1 MARKKPLAV
10 PPKGTAHQPKQV
22 TRGFSFRFY
31 PNLAQQEYLT
41 HSFGCTRFVYNK
53 LLEQTKTAYSD
64 FKANKTTDKPDLSD
78 ARLCS
83 KLLTQLKHHPE
94 HPWLQQVSSTVST
107 RVLLQPSHR
116 LQEQASLVITNFL
129 PSSPSTVSSLSPSRS
144 LGSLLEGKYLKL
156 AKLDTLIKLKLSR
169 QLPSAPTRVT
179 VTKTPSGKYFVTF
192 TVKVP
197 KARKSGKGTIGID
210 LGIKDYAVFSDGTK
224 ITNPRHFLKLQ
235 QKLAHEQRMLS
246 KKQKGSS
253 NRNKQRIKVARL
265 HERIT
270 NIRNDFLHKL
280 TAAIVSE
287 NQAIVVEA
295 LKVVNML
302 RNHKLAKHIADA
314 SWSKFKQMLVSKI
327 QETSSGCLIIADTY
341 FPSTQTCSTCGD
353 KPQVKLTLSAREWEC
368 PTCHSHHDRD
378 VNAAM
383 NLELLGKKVLLL
395 AKQGL
400 IPEGKQFY
408 LSSDYGTLVHSS

>member
-1 MARKKPLAV
+1 MAVIDHRNKALPTEGVKYVIRNYRIRA
-10 PPKGTAHQPKQV
+10 
-22 TRGFSFRFY
+22 Y
-31 PNLAQQEYLT
+31 PTQALQT
-41 HSFGCTRFVYNK
+41 HLSRVFGCTRFVYNRILADTQAAYTAHQTDPASPKPK
-53 LLEQTKTAYSD
+53 LSPY
-64 FKANKTTDKPDLSD
+64 DLSKS
-78 ARLCS
+78 LTTLKNTEGYEWLYEVS
-83 KLLTQLKHHPE
+83 KGP
-94 HPWLQQVSSTVST
+94 LQQSVYNLAEAYKTFFRKGRGYPRFKSKHGEQSAYYADGCFTIKDGQ
-107 RVLLQPSHR
+107 LQ
-116 LQEQASLVITNFL
+116 
-129 PSSPSTVSSLSPSRS
+129 
-144 LGSLLEGKYLKL
+144 L
-156 AKLDTLIKLKLSR
+156 AKTEQPLRLRGLRSI
-169 QLPSAPTRVT
+169 PTYPMGCT
-179 VTKTPSGKYFVTF
+179 VTKTCTGKYFVTL
-192 TVKVP
+192 TVQVP
-197 KARKSGKGTIGID
+197 VTRKAGKGVIGID

-314 SWSKFKQMLVSKI
+314 SWSKFKQMLMSKI
-327 QETSSGCLIIADTY
+327 QETSSGCLIIADSFY
-341 FPSTQTCSTCGD
+341 PSTQTCSTCGD

-378 VNAAM
+378 INAAM

-400 IPEGKQFY
+400 IPEGKQIY

>member
-1 MARKKPLAV
+1 MAVIDHRNKTLLQEGEPFVVRNYRIRAYPSKQLQQDLAKV
-10 PPKGTAHQPKQV
+10 FG
-22 TRGFSFRFY
+22 
-31 PNLAQQEYLT
+31 
-41 HSFGCTRFVYNK
+41 HSRFVYNR
-53 LLEQTKTAYSD
+53 LLAISKQAYQDHLANPTLVPKPDVSPFGLDKQLTTLKNTEGYEWLYEVSNGPLQAASHNLGGSYKNFFSKRSKAPKFKKKYHEQTAYFPGNCFAIESG
-64 FKANKTTDKPDLSD
+64 
-78 ARLCS
+78 
-83 KLLTQLKHHPE
+83 LLTLAKTDQPLR
-94 HPWLQQVSSTVST
+94 LRGT
-107 RVLLQPSHR
+107 R
-116 LQEQASLVITNFL
+116 AL
-129 PSSPSTVSSLSPSRS
+129 PSYP
-144 LGSLLEGKYLKL
+144 LG
-156 AKLDTLIKLKLSR
+156 
-169 QLPSAPTRVT
+169 VT
-179 VTKTPSGKYFVTF
+179 VTKTCTGKYFVTF

-197 KARKSGKGTIGID
+197 KTRKSGKGTIGID

-246 KKQKGSS
+246 KKRKGSS

-270 NIRNDFLHKL
+270 NTRNDFLHKL

-314 SWSKFKQMLVSKI
+314 SWSKFKQMLMSKV
-327 QETSSGCLIIADTY
+327 QETSSGCLVIADSF
-341 FPSTQTCSTCGD
+341 FPSTQTCSTCGT
-353 KPQVKLTLSAREWEC
+353 KSQVKLTLSAREWEC

-400 IPEGKQFY
+400 IPEGKQIY